1 MPGRT
6 PDRFRLRSFAASFS
20 SWHVFV
26 DDSAPGLS
34 TDLSAAST
42 TRILG
47 VDFTSAPS
55 RRKPIT
61 VAVTQ
66 FSASCLTIERVDR
79 AVDFSAFEL
88 MLATKGPWIGGFDFP
103 FGLPREVVT
112 ACGWPESWP
121 DLIGHIQYIR
131 KDAFKRAL
139 NDLRKSRPYGSR
151 YIARRGDAAAGS
163 SSPMKLV
170 NPPVGLMFF
179 EGAPRLLKAGL
190 SVAPCSLSA
199 DTRVAFEAYP
209 GYLARKITTKS
220 YKKDGKD
227 GLSAQRVSVREQL
240 VTALTSAA
248 EVVSGIQVD
257 LPSALRAVCIQ
268 DGSGDT
274 LDAVMCAIQ
283 VAQHVATVGQH
294 GALGIPKC
302 ADPLEGWIIT
312 VPDS

>member
-1 MPGRT
+1 M
-6 PDRFRLRSFAASFS
+6 
-20 SWHVFV
+20 
-26 DDSAPGLS
+26 
-34 TDLSAAST
+34 SAAST

-61 VAVTQ
+61 VAVAQ
-66 FSASCLTIERVDR
+66 FRTSRLIIERVDR

-103 FGLPREVVT
+103 FGLPRDVVT

-121 DLIGHIQYIR
+121 ELIGHIQCIG

-139 NDLRKSRPYGSR
+139 DDLRQSRPYGSR
-151 YIARRGDAAAGS
+151 YIGRRGDVAAGS

-179 EGAPRLLKAGL
+179 EGTPRLLRAGL
-190 SVAPCSLSA
+190 SIAPCSPSG

-227 GLSAQRVSVREQL
+227 GLSPQRISVREQL

-257 LPSALRAVCIQ
+257 LPSSLRAVCIA

-283 VAQHVATVGQH
+283 AAQHVAASGQH
-294 GALGIPKC
+294 GERGIPKC